1 MIKYPIGIQS
11 CQELRNDGYLYVDKT
26 AFVHRLV
33 SEGKYYF
40 LSRPRRFGKS
50 LLLSTI
56 EAYFRGQRDLF
67 RGLAIDRLATDWTEY
82 PVLHL
87 DFNRSDYGEPGA
99 LAAVVD
105 DRFAEW
111 ETQYGLTPDS
121 GVLPEIRFNRII
133 RAAARATGRQVVVL
147 VDEYD
152 KPVLQAAGDEAE
164 ASRMLSMLKGIYSN
178 LKGMDRYI
186 RFAMLSGVA
195 RFSKISIFS
204 DLNNLRDISLANEF
218 SEICGITR
226 DELETSFQEGVRLLA
241 EAEELTEADTLAQL
255 ESRYGG
261 YRFARRCRSLFNPFS
276 LMNVMAGREFGSYW
290 FETGTPTFLVKMIR
304 DGRWSLEALQRIET
318 DPASLSLLRLY
329 EPDPVA
335 VLFQTGYLTI
345 RSYDRDLEL
354 YRLDYPNRE
363 VKEGFLKF
371 LLPYYFGRP
380 ESRMEFSIAEFI
392 GDVRAGRPEEF
403 MTRLATLVAQVPYDG
418 SDRPLERHF
427 QNIIYLV
434 FTLMGFHTEMEM
446 RTATGRIDLLV
457 ETSSFV
463 YVFEFKIDREPGI
476 AADQIDDR
484 DYSAP
489 FRLRGKRVYAIG
501 ASFDT
506 STRTLSA
513 WTIGQR

>member
-11 CQELRNDGYLYVDKT
+11 FQELRNDGYLYVDKT

-276 LMNVMAGREFGSYW
+276 LMNVMTGREFGSY
-290 FETGTPTFLVKMIR
+290 
-304 DGRWSLEALQRIET
+304 
-318 DPASLSLLRLY
+318 
-329 EPDPVA
+329 
-335 VLFQTGYLTI
+335 
-345 RSYDRDLEL
+345 
-354 YRLDYPNRE
+354 
-363 VKEGFLKF
+363 
-371 LLPYYFGRP
+371 
-380 ESRMEFSIAEFI
+380 
-392 GDVRAGRPEEF
+392 
-403 MTRLATLVAQVPYDG
+403 
-418 SDRPLERHF
+418 
-427 QNIIYLV
+427 
-434 FTLMGFHTEMEM
+434 
-446 RTATGRIDLLV
+446 
-457 ETSSFV
+457 
-463 YVFEFKIDREPGI
+463 
-476 AADQIDDR
+476 
-484 DYSAP
+484 
-489 FRLRGKRVYAIG
+489 
-501 ASFDT
+501 
-506 STRTLSA
+506 
-513 WTIGQR
+513 